1 MTVLNFVLAFV
12 ACLVTGVAGAVG
24 MRWHMQRLRTATRN
38 EDPRDTQIRDLLAGM
53 KIAKEDV
60 VKARTKELEF
70 KEHVDMAHMRIKELQ
85 ERLDAANNKYY
96 TCNENLNKE
105 HAEKEVLEDKLKA
118 TMQQLETSQQRV
130 QEMEM
135 EMSVEGS
142 GDMLDPADNGQVDAK
157 APSGDDEDAFSSEVE
172 DSSPSL
178 IQCLTT
184 EMERWKR
191 HCRVLGE
198 ELKAQRDKL
207 VEEVSPA
214 DPNGGFRPMDD
225 LTDIKGIGK
234 VLARR
239 LHDLGI
245 YTFEQLAELNESD
258 LHGEE
263 SLDDDFFR
271 RMQRDDWV
279 GQARTMQQSGQS
291 ASV

>member
-1 MTVLNFVLAFV
+1 MTVLNFVLAFI
-12 ACLVTGVAGAVG
+12 ACIATGVAGAFG
-24 MRWHMQRLRTATRN
+24 MRWHIQRKRVLNRH
-38 EDPRDTQIRDLLAGM
+38 EDPRDTQIRDLLAAM

-60 VKARTKELEF
+60 VKARTKEMEF
-70 KEHVDMAHMRIKELQ
+70 KEHVDMAHMRINELQ

-105 HAEKEVLEDKLKA
+105 HAEKEGLEDKLKA
-118 TMQQLETSQQRV
+118 TAQQLENFKQRV
-130 QEMEM
+130 QELEM
-135 EMSVEGS
+135 EMSVGGS
-142 GDMLDPADNGQVDAK
+142 GDMLDPAESGQVGTESPA
-157 APSGDDEDAFSSEVE
+157 GDDEFSSEVQ

-207 VEEVSPA
+207 VNEAAPA
-214 DPNGGFRPMDD
+214 EANGGYRPMDD

-245 YTFEQLAELNESD
+245 YTFEQLAALNESD
-258 LHGEE
+258 LQGEE

-279 GQARTMQQSGQS
+279 GQARAMQQSEHS
-291 ASV
+291 PSV

>member
-1 MTVLNFVLAFV
+1 MTVLYFFLAFV
-12 ACLVTGVAGAVG
+12 ACVATGAAGAAG
-24 MRWHMQRLRTATRN
+24 MRWHVQRTRITARS
-38 EDPRDTQIRDLLAGM
+38 EDPRDTQIRELLASN

-105 HAEKEVLEDKLKA
+105 HSEKEMLEDKLKA
-118 TMQQLETSQQRV
+118 TMQQLETFKQRV

-135 EMSVEGS
+135 EMSVGNG
-142 GDMLDPADNGQVDAK
+142 GDMLDPADSGQENA
-157 APSGDDEDAFSSEVE
+157 ATEPPDDEEMFSSEVE

-184 EMERWKR
+184 EMERWKH
-191 HCRVLGE
+191 HCRVLGD
-198 ELKAQRDKL
+198 ELKAQRDRL
-207 VEEVSPA
+207 VNEAPGTPA
-214 DPNGGFRPMDD
+214 NGGYQQFDD

-245 YTFEQLAELNESD
+245 YTFEQLAALNESD
-258 LHGEE
+258 LQGEE

-279 GQARTMQQSGQS
+279 GQARAMQQTRES